1 MIWSIETD
9 DFKGIGG
16 TKFPI
21 LKAISQALGVK
32 LVQNWKI
39 LELPIIWF

>member
-21 LKAISQALGVK
+21 LKAIRQALGVT
-32 LVQNWKI
+32 LLQNWKMLKLLII
-39 LELPIIWF
+39 LF